1 VSPSPRSARRPAAR
15 LAAVAVAAAVAAS
28 LAGCSQIDSQLNKQI
43 AIVRFRPG
51 TTEATVLQARQACAH
66 LPGLSLLPSHVHPG
80 DPTSAIAL
88 RYGANQPTEHD
99 LAALQSCVQKFP
111 DVSGVAIVDAA
122 GRGL

>member
-1 VSPSPRSARRPAAR
+1 VPRPAAAR

-51 TTEATVLQARQACAH
+51 TTEATVLQARQGCAH
-66 LPGLSLLPSHVHPG
+66 LPGLSLLPAHLHPG
-80 DPTSAIAL
+80 DPTSGIAL
-88 RYGANQPTEHD
+88 RYGANQPTQHD